1 MHASWGGNS
10 SHMPIPAKTSLT
22 ESANGNS
29 AIFNFFQPNNL
40 DVGMYTVW
48 VYMGFLELQGL
59 FA

>member
-1 MHASWGGNS
+1 M
-10 SHMPIPAKTSLT
+10 PAKTSLT
-22 ESANGNS
+22 ESATGNS

-48 VYMGFLELQGL
+48 VYMGFLELQKL